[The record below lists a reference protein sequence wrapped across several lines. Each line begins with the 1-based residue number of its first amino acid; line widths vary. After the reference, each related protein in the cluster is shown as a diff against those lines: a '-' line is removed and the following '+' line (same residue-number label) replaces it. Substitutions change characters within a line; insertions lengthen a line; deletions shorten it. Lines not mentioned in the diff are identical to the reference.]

1 MLKEE
6 KMFELESREYANKW
20 LRYVKDL
27 ELQYKTDDKPE
38 YIRIEE
44 AYQKGAEFG
53 FQECAKSRLNVTSI
67 SDCPIKEDDKL
78 QQAMKQIHN
87 LLYVY
92 QLGKNELAT
101 ARIRAEAERFLKDNN
116 YFN

>member
-1 MLKEE
+1 MFEDKEE
-6 KMFELESREYANKW
+6 
-20 LRYVKDL
+20 
-27 ELQYKTDDKPE
+27 
-38 YIRIEE
+38 YIKARAECKAKITKVIKVWSAEE
-44 AYQKGAEFG
+44 ETIHDVSFQEGAKLG
-53 FQECAKSRLNVTSI
+53 FQECAKSRLNITSI

-78 QQAMKQIHN
+78 QQAMKQIHS

-101 ARIRAEAERFLKDNN
+101 ARIRAEAEQFLKDNN